1 MKKTAFE
8 KLEQLRQNLRALEN
22 VAIAFSGGV
31 DSSFLLKIAKD
42 ELNDKIIALTIQSSC
57 FPKKEFMESKQF
69 AKSQGVTQ
77 IVIPVKIT
85 DIKNFSKNPI
95 DRCYHCKKALFEQ
108 MKKVAKEHNIVNLIE
123 GSNHDDSFDYRPG
136 AKAIDELGIR
146 SPLKEVGLTKDEIRL
161 LSKEL
166 GLVMWDKPAFAC
178 LASRFPYGTR
188 ITQSKL
194 NLIEQAEAYLHDLGI
209 RQIRVRYHEDIA
221 RIEVEKKDFN
231 KIIHHAEDITEKL
244 KELGFTYITLDLKG
258 YRTGSL
264 NEGMMK

>member
-8 KLEQLRQNLRALEN
+8 KLEQLRQNLRALEH

-42 ELNDKIIALTIQSSC
+42 ELNDNAVALTIRSSC
-57 FPKKEFMESKQF
+57 FPEKEFMESKQF
-69 AKSQGVTQ
+69 AKNQRVTQ
-77 IVIPVKIT
+77 IVIPVEIK

-95 DRCYHCKKALFEQ
+95 DRCYHCKKALFVE
-108 MKKVAKEHNIVNLIE
+108 MKKVAKEHDIVHLIE
-123 GSNHDDSFDYRPG
+123 GSNQDDSFDYRPG
-136 AKAIDELGIR
+136 AKAMDELGIR
-146 SPLKEVGLTKDEIRL
+146 NPLKEVGLIKDEIRL

-166 GLVMWDKPAFAC
+166 GLVTWDKPTFAC

-194 NLIEQAEAYLHDLGI
+194 NLIEQAEAYLHDLGV
-209 RQIRVRYHEDIA
+209 RQVRVRYHEDIA
-221 RIEVEKKDFN
+221 RIEVEKKDFIN
-231 KIIHHAEDITEKL
+231 MIHHAEEISEQL

-264 NEGMMK
+264 NEGVIE